1 MKLQKRWYL
10 IVGFLVLA
18 LALMGCN
25 RGPAGMQ
32 RDKFTEHML
41 SGMDKMVKKLNLTA
55 PQQEKYQELRKKV
68 ENDLAKTIEDRK
80 KLFSDLQ
87 AELDRQTPNM
97 SAMSETVKVKIKSM
111 SELFETHLDY
121 FTEFYNVLDE
131 NQKAQIIQ
139 AMREKMK
146 KHK

>member
-1 MKLQKRWYL
+1 MKVQKRWYF
-10 IVGFLVLA
+10 IVAFLVLA
-18 LALMGCN
+18 LALIGCN

-41 SGMDKMVKKLNLTA
+41 SRMDKAVKKLNLTA
-55 PQQEKYQELRKKV
+55 PQQEKYQELRKKM
-68 ENDLAKTIEDRK
+68 ENDLAKTTEDRK

-87 AELDRQTPNM
+87 TELDRPTPNM
-97 SAMSETVKVKIKSM
+97 SAMSEMVKVKIKSM
-111 SELFETHLDY
+111 SELIERHLDY
-121 FTEFYNVLDE
+121 FTEFYSGLDE
-131 NQKAQIIQ
+131 KQKAQIIQ

>member
-1 MKLQKRWYL
+1 
-10 IVGFLVLA
+10 
-18 LALMGCN
+18 
-25 RGPAGMQ
+25 
-32 RDKFTEHML
+32 
-41 SGMDKMVKKLNLTA
+41 
-55 PQQEKYQELRKKV
+55 
-68 ENDLAKTIEDRK
+68 
-80 KLFSDLQ
+80 
-87 AELDRQTPNM
+87 
-97 SAMSETVKVKIKSM
+97 MSETVKVKIKSM